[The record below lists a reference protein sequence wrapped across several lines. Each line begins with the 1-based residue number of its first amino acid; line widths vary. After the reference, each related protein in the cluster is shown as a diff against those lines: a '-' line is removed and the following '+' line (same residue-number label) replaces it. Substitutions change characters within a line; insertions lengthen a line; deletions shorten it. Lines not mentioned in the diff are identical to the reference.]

1 MPFCKT
7 IVHIVQPGDSF
18 YRLAQRYQTTIPEII
33 LRNPGVNPYNLQ
45 VGTRLSIC
53 SGQDQNTVQRDEVDL
68 NNDMRKAWQQH
79 VYWTRMLMT
88 SLLNDLKDQEAVEKR
103 VMKTP
108 EGIAGVFE
116 KFYDKA
122 VIAQLRQ
129 LLEEHTRIGGEIIQT
144 TKESGIQAA
153 DQLERQWYQNAD
165 QIARLLSDINKD
177 YSYDELQRALAQHL
191 EMLKQQLMAS
201 INQEYNEA
209 VGVFDEGENQ
219 ILELADYLT
228 EGLLKQFYRS

>member
-33 LRNPGVNPYNLQ
+33 LRNPGVDPYNLQ

-88 SLLNDLKDQEAVEKR
+88 SLLNDLKDKDATEKR
-103 VMKTP
+103 VMQTP
-108 EGIAGVFE
+108 KGIADVFDR
-116 KFYDKA
+116 FYDKA
-122 VIAQLRQ
+122 VVAQLRQ

-177 YSYDELQRALAQHL
+177 YSYDELHRALAQHM
-191 EMLKQQLMAS
+191 EMLKQQLLAS
-201 INQEYNEA
+201 INQEYTEA
-209 VGVFDEGENQ
+209 VGVFDEGEKQ

>member
-33 LRNPGVNPYNLQ
+33 LRNPGVDPYNLQ

-53 SGQDQNTVQRDEVDL
+53 SGQDQNTAQRDEVEL

-88 SLLNDLKDQEAVEKR
+88 SLLNDLEDQEATEKR
-103 VMKTP
+103 VMRTP
-108 EGIAGVFE
+108 AGIADVFDR
-116 KFYDKA
+116 FYDKA
-122 VIAQLRQ
+122 IAAQLRQ
-129 LLEEHTRIGGEIIQT
+129 LLEEHTRIGGEIIRT

-153 DQLERQWYQNAD
+153 DELERQWYQNAD
-165 QIARLLSDINKD
+165 QTAKLLSGINTD
-177 YSYDELQRALAQHL
+177 YSYDELHRALTQHL
-191 EMLKQQLMAS
+191 EMLKQQLTAS
-201 INQEYNEA
+201 IDQEYTEA
-209 VGVFDEGENQ
+209 AGIFDEGEEQ
-219 ILELADYLT
+219 ILKLADYLT

>member
-201 INQEYNEA
+201 VNQEYNEA

>member
-33 LRNPGVNPYNLQ
+33 LRNPGVDPYNLQ

-53 SGQDQNTVQRDEVDL
+53 SGQDQNTAQRDEVEV

-88 SLLNDLKDQEAVEKR
+88 SLLNDLKDQEATEKR
-103 VMKTP
+103 LMRTP
-108 EGIAGVFE
+108 AGIADVFDR
-116 KFYDKA
+116 FYDKA
-122 VIAQLRQ
+122 IVAQLRQ
-129 LLEEHTRIGGEIIQT
+129 LLEEHTRIGGEIIRA
-144 TKESGIQAA
+144 TKEGGVQAA
-153 DQLERQWYQNAD
+153 DELERQWYQNAD
-165 QIARLLSDINKD
+165 QIAKLLSSINTD
-177 YSYDELQRALAQHL
+177 YSYDELHRALTQHL
-191 EMLKQQLMAS
+191 EMLKQQLTAS
-201 INQEYNEA
+201 INQEYDEA
-209 VGVFDEGENQ
+209 VGIFDEGEKQ